1 MKFTAD
7 DIIFS
12 AAFGGLLL
20 LVWFTLHVAKTGSL
34 W

>member
-12 AAFGGLLL
+12 AAFVGLLL